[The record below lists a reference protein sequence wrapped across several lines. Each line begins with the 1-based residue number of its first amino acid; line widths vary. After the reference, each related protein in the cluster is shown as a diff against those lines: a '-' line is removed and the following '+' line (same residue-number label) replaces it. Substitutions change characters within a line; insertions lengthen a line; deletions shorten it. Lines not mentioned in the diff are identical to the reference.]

1 MKRHYTAFYVLLLVA
16 LSACATLGVPP
27 ADTFNK
33 KLAAGYTMT
42 TGARDATATLLSSG
56 KLSASDAQNV
66 QDQLNNARTGL
77 DVARQVYATNPTAG
91 DAKLDAV
98 VTGLTALQAYLQS
111 RTKGVAP

>member
-1 MKRHYTAFYVLLLVA
+1 MKARYAPFYAVLLMMLT
-16 LSACATLGVPP
+16 ACATLGVPP

-33 KLAAGYTMT
+33 RLAAGYTT
-42 TGARDATATLLSSG
+42 VTGVRNATFDLRTAGRITAQDARNVE
-56 KLSASDAQNV
+56 AQA
-66 QDQLNNARTGL
+66 DNARTGL
-77 DVARQVYATNPTAG
+77 DLAREIYATNPPAG